1 MPPTRT
7 PYSRRGPTP
16 RARRGLHAHPECGIA
31 QKLTA
36 QNAYSSAFQPMPA
49 YMPSPNGERPGLEDL
64 IELRRVLRRLSRW
77 VDDTPWAINTPI
89 DKSYDL

>member
-16 RARRGLHAHPECGIA
+16 RARRELHAQPECRN
-31 QKLTA
+31 A
-36 QNAYSSAFQPMPA
+36 QNADSSA
-49 YMPSPNGERPGLEDL
+49 SPNGERPGLEDL